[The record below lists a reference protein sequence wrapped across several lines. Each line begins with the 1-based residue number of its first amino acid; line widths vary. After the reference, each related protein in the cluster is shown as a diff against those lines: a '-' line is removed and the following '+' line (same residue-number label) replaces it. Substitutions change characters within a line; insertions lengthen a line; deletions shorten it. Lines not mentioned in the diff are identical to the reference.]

1 MVRVD
6 RKQDAKISEQLPVL
20 PLRNMVLFPDV
31 PTQLLV
37 GRAGSLQLIQDA
49 WEGERHIAIAVQKEG
64 EEESPGPEDLY
75 EVGVVATIHRVYKLP
90 DNHLQILVRGLQ
102 RVQLVEYTQTS
113 PYLIVRF
120 ERLEEVELGTREEQA
135 LAHNLS
141 QQFQKMVS
149 LVPTLDNE
157 LQVTVINLEKHPAQL
172 ADFIASGLDLPVAEK
187 RELLEE
193 ARAQQRLEKL
203 TVLLNRELSILEMG
217 HKIQNQ
223 VQEEVGQVQREHY
236 LREQMRII
244 QKELGEDGDGD
255 VEELRQR
262 IANARLPEDVNKEA
276 LRELDRLAHI
286 PSGAAEY
293 TVVRTYLDWI
303 LDLPWRKSSR
313 DRINMC
319 KARQVLEEDHEGLDK
334 IKERILEYL
343 AVRKLKKDSKGP
355 IFCFVGPPGVGK
367 TSLGRSIARAM
378 GRKFSRISLGGV
390 HDEAEIRGHRRTYV
404 GALPGRIIQSL
415 NKVGSNN
422 PVLML
427 DEIDKVG
434 ADFRG
439 DPAAAL
445 LEVLDPEQNASFV
458 DHYLDLPFDLSKVM
472 FIATA
477 NQLET
482 IPPALLDRLEVI
494 QLSGYTEDEKMR
506 IARTH
511 LLPRQLR
518 EHGLQRR
525 KVEIG
530 DETMRIL
537 IRNYTQEAGLRNLE
551 REIGRICRKIARQV
565 VEGRKGAF
573 AVSQEDLVG
582 YLGAERIQLTAR
594 EDVGL
599 PGIVAGLA
607 WTPVGGEVMFVEA
620 TKMKGSKG
628 LTLTGKLGEV
638 MKESAQIALS
648 YVRTRVGEWGIDQ
661 NFFDKLDIHIHLP
674 SGAVPKDGPSAG
686 VTVATSLLSVLTGR
700 PVRADVAMTG
710 EVTLRGRVLPVGGI
724 KEKVLAAHRAGMA
737 TVVLPRRND
746 KDLEELPEEVR
757 RQMNFV
763 LVEDLAEV
771 FEASLAEKDVRRAA

>member
-1 MVRVD
+1 MATND
-6 RKQDAKISEQLPVL
+6 HETLSIPEHLPVL
-20 PLRNMVLFPDV
+20 PLRNMVLFPGT

-49 WEGERHIAIAVQKEG
+49 WEGNRLIAITAQKEG
-64 EEESPGPEDLY
+64 EKEAPQPEDLY
-75 EVGVVATIHRVYKLP
+75 EVGVVAVIHRVYKLP
-90 DNHLQILVRGLQ
+90 DNHLQILVRGTK
-102 RVQLVEYTQTS
+102 RMRLVEYTQTS
-113 PYLIVRF
+113 PYLQA
-120 ERLEEVELGTREEQA
+120 RLGALEDAELGTQEEQA
-135 LAHNLS
+135 LAQNLS
-141 QQFQKMVS
+141 QQFQKMVT

-157 LQVTVINLEKHPAQL
+157 LQVAAISLEKQPAQL
-172 ADFIASGLDLPVAEK
+172 ADFIAAGLDLPIAEK
-187 RELLEE
+187 QSLLEE
-193 ARAQQRLEKL
+193 LSARKRQEEL

-236 LREQMRII
+236 LREQMKVI
-244 QKELGEDGDGD
+244 QQELGEDGSGEL
-255 VEELRQR
+255 EELRKR
-262 IANARLPEDVNKEA
+262 IDKAKLPEEVEKEIR
-276 LRELDRLAHI
+276 REFDRLTHI
-286 PSGAAEY
+286 PSSAAEY

-303 LDLPWRKSSR
+303 LGLPWGKASR
-313 DRINMC
+313 DRLDIG

-334 IKERILEYL
+334 IKERILEHL

-378 GRKFSRISLGGV
+378 GRKFARIALGGV
-390 HDEAEIRGHRRTYV
+390 HDEAEIRGHRRTYI

-415 NKVGSNN
+415 HKVGTNN

-445 LEVLDPEQNASFV
+445 LEVLDPEQNSTFA

-482 IPPALLDRLEVI
+482 IPPVLLDRMEVI
-494 QLSGYTEDEKMR
+494 QLSGYTEDEKVR

-525 KVEIG
+525 KVKID
-530 DETMRIL
+530 DEVMRGL
-537 IRNYTQEAGLRNLE
+537 IRKYTQEAGLRNLE

-565 VEGRKGAF
+565 VEGQKGGF
-573 AVSQEDLVG
+573 AISQDDLAQ
-582 YLGAERIQLTAR
+582 YLGAERVQVTGR
-594 EDVGL
+594 ENVGR

-620 TKMKGSKG
+620 TKMRGSKG

-648 YVRTRVGEWGIDQ
+648 YVRTRAGEWGIDQ
-661 NFFDKLDIHIHLP
+661 NFFDKQDIHVHLP

-686 VTVATSLLSVLTGR
+686 VTVATSLLSLLTGR
-700 PVRADVAMTG
+700 SVREDVAMTG
-710 EVTLRGRVLPVGGI
+710 EVTLRGRVLSVGGI
-724 KEKVLAAHRAGMA
+724 KEKVLAAHRAGMN
-737 TVVLPRRND
+737 TVILPRRNG
-746 KDLEELPEEVR
+746 KDLEELPDTVR
-757 RQMNFV
+757 QQLNFV

-771 FEASLAEKDVRRAA
+771 FEASLAEKSVRRAA